1 MIQKRVMS
9 AVRSLGASRSAAE
22 ASYTV
27 GEEIA
32 NAVTHGVA
40 ALLSVAGLAVL
51 VAFAVVYSG
60 SPKVVTAVSVFGAS
74 MIFLY
79 TASTL
84 YHAIPNARAKKVLQV
99 IDHSMIYVL
108 IAGSYTPFC
117 LITLQGVTGIVL
129 CVVVWLIA
137 VLGISLQTVL
147 LKKSD
152 WINCLL
158 YLIMGWLA
166 IFVIDPLTEELQA
179 TGLWLLVAGGLA
191 YSVGVIFYISDE
203 RIPYA
208 HAVWH
213 VFVFAGTCLQFF
225 SVLLYVIPGV
235 LS

>member
-1 MIQKRVMS
+1 MKKEV
-9 AVRSLGASRSAAE
+9 AAHAGARL
-22 ASYTV
+22 ASQANYTV

-40 ALLSVAGLAVL
+40 ALFSVAGLAVL
-51 VAFAVVYSG
+51 VAFSVVYSG

-84 YHAIPNARAKKVLQV
+84 YHAIPNVRAKKVLQV

-117 LITLQGVTGIVL
+117 LITLKGVTGIVL

-137 VLGISLQTVL
+137 VLGISLQSVL

-152 WINCLL
+152 WINCIL

-166 IFVIDPLTEELQA
+166 LFVIDPLTEELQ
-179 TGLWLLVAGGLA
+179 TPGLWLLVAGGIA
-191 YSVGVIFYISDE
+191 YSVGVIFYVSDE
-203 RIPYA
+203 RIRYA
-208 HAVWH
+208 HAIWH

>member
-1 MIQKRVMS
+1 MFRQKVASGLLPTS
-9 AVRSLGASRSAAE
+9 AVKTAAS
-22 ASYTV
+22 ASYSV

-51 VAFAVVYSG
+51 VSFAALYSG
-60 SPKVVTAVSVFGAS
+60 SAQVVAAVSVFGAS

-84 YHAIPNARAKKVLQV
+84 YHAIPNPRAKKVLQV
-99 IDHSMIYVL
+99 LDHSMIYVL

-117 LITLQGVTGIVL
+117 LITLKGLTGIVL
-129 CVVVWLIA
+129 CIVVWLLAII
-137 VLGISLQTVL
+137 GISLQSVL

-158 YLIMGWLA
+158 YLTMGWLV
-166 IFVIDPLTEELQA
+166 IFVIEPVTQNLQT

-191 YSVGVIFYISDE
+191 YSLGIIFYIWE
-203 RIPYA
+203 KLPYS
-208 HAVWH
+208 HAIWH
-213 VFVFAGTCLQFF
+213 AFVFAGTALQFF

-235 LS
+235 L

>member
-1 MIQKRVMS
+1 MKKEV
-9 AVRSLGASRSAAE
+9 AAHAGARL
-22 ASYTV
+22 ASQANYTV

-40 ALLSVAGLAVL
+40 ALFSVAGLAVL

-84 YHAIPNARAKKVLQV
+84 YHAIPNVRAKKVLQV

-117 LITLQGVTGIVL
+117 LITLKGVTGIVL

-137 VLGISLQTVL
+137 VLGISLQSVL

-152 WINCLL
+152 WINCIL

-166 IFVIDPLTEELQA
+166 LFVIDPLTEELQ
-179 TGLWLLVAGGLA
+179 TPGLRLLVAGGIA
-191 YSVGVIFYISDE
+191 YSVGVIFYVSDE
-203 RIPYA
+203 RIRYA
-208 HAVWH
+208 HAIWH

>member
-1 MIQKRVMS
+1 M
-9 AVRSLGASRSAAE
+9 AVIKQAAAARAACE
-22 ASYTV
+22 ANYTV

-60 SPKVVTAVSVFGAS
+60 SAKVVAAVSVFGAS

-117 LITLQGVTGIVL
+117 LITLEGVTGIVL
-129 CVVVWLIA
+129 CIVVWLIA
-137 VLGISLQTVL
+137 VVGISLQSL
-147 LKKSD
+147 LLRKSD

-158 YLIMGWLA
+158 YLVMGWLA
-166 IFVIDPLTEELQA
+166 IFVIDPLTEELQTA
-179 TGLWLLVAGGLA
+179 GLWLLVAGGIA
-191 YSVGVIFYISDE
+191 YSVGVIFYVSE
-203 RIPYA
+203 RIPYS
-208 HAVWH
+208 HAIWH
-213 VFVFAGTCLQFF
+213 AFVFAGTCLQFF

>member
-1 MIQKRVMS
+1 MKKEV
-9 AVRSLGASRSAAE
+9 AAHAGARL
-22 ASYTV
+22 ASQANYTV

-40 ALLSVAGLAVL
+40 ALFSVAGLAVL

-84 YHAIPNARAKKVLQV
+84 YHAIPNVRAKKVLQV

-117 LITLQGVTGIVL
+117 LITLKGVTGIVL

-137 VLGISLQTVL
+137 VLGISLQSVL

-152 WINCLL
+152 WINCIL

-166 IFVIDPLTEELQA
+166 LFVIDHLTEELQ
-179 TGLWLLVAGGLA
+179 TPGLWLLVAGGIA
-191 YSVGVIFYISDE
+191 YSVGVIFYVSDE
-203 RIPYA
+203 RIRYA
-208 HAVWH
+208 HAIWH

>member
-1 MIQKRVMS
+1 MFRLRVGSHLSS
-9 AVRSLGASRSAAE
+9 ANVVKTAAT
-22 ASYTV
+22 ANYSV

-40 ALLSVAGLAVL
+40 ALLSIAGLAVL

-60 SPKVVTAVSVFGAS
+60 SAKVVAAVSVFGAS

-84 YHAIPNARAKKVLQV
+84 YHAIPNPRAKKVLQV
-99 IDHSMIYVL
+99 LDHSMIYVL
-108 IAGSYTPFC
+108 IAGSYTRFC
-117 LITLQGVTGIVL
+117 LITLKGATGIAL
-129 CVVVWLIA
+129 CVVVWLLAII
-137 VLGISLQTVL
+137 GISLQGVL

-158 YLIMGWLA
+158 YLTMGWLVV
-166 IFVIDPLTEELQA
+166 FVIEPVTENLQT

-191 YSVGVIFYISDE
+191 YSLGVIFYIWE
-203 RIPYA
+203 KLPYG
-208 HAVWH
+208 HAIWH
-213 VFVFAGTCLQFF
+213 AFVFAGTALQFF

-235 LS
+235 L

>member
-1 MIQKRVMS
+1 MKKEV
-9 AVRSLGASRSAAE
+9 AAHAGARL
-22 ASYTV
+22 ASQANYTV

-40 ALLSVAGLAVL
+40 ALFSVAGLAVL

-84 YHAIPNARAKKVLQV
+84 YHAIPNVRAKKVLQV

-117 LITLQGVTGIVL
+117 LITLKGVTGIVL

-137 VLGISLQTVL
+137 VLGISLQSVL

-152 WINCLL
+152 WINCILC
-158 YLIMGWLA
+158 LIMGWLA
-166 IFVIDPLTEELQA
+166 LFVIDPLTEELQ
-179 TGLWLLVAGGLA
+179 TPGLWLLVAGGIA
-191 YSVGVIFYISDE
+191 YSVGVIFYVSDE
-203 RIPYA
+203 RIRYA
-208 HAVWH
+208 HAIWH